1 MTKTSYCWDSEELNY
16 QKTTEEMTKMPIGD
30 EFRTEGRPY
39 ASAPQPTVIT
49 MPPPKSRLIYIL
61 LAIFLGGLGIHN
73 FYAGRMGSAVAQL
86 LITLL
91 SCGIL
96 SLITL
101 IWVIIDI
108 ITVRTDGEG
117 RPFTEG

>member
-1 MTKTSYCWDSEELNY
+1 
-16 QKTTEEMTKMPIGD
+16 MPIGD

-39 ASAPQPTVIT
+39 DCASQPTVIT

-61 LAIFLGGLGIHN
+61 LAIFLGSLGIHN

-91 SCGIL
+91 SCGFL
-96 SLITL
+96 SPIT
-101 IWVIIDI
+101 WVWAIIDI
-108 ITVRTDGEG
+108 ITVKTDGEG

>member
-1 MTKTSYCWDSEELNY
+1 
-16 QKTTEEMTKMPIGD
+16 MPIGD
-30 EFRTEGRPY
+30 EFTTEGRPY
-39 ASAPQPTVIT
+39 ASAPQLTVIT

-96 SLITL
+96 SIITW
-101 IWVIIDI
+101 IWAIIDI
-108 ITVRTDGEG
+108 ITVKTDGEG

>member
-1 MTKTSYCWDSEELNY
+1 
-16 QKTTEEMTKMPIGD
+16 MPIGD
-30 EFRTEGRPY
+30 EFTTEGRPY

-86 LITLL
+86 LISLL

-96 SLITL
+96 SPITW
-101 IWVIIDI
+101 IWAIIDI
-108 ITVRTDGEG
+108 ITVKTDGEG

>member
-1 MTKTSYCWDSEELNY
+1 
-16 QKTTEEMTKMPIGD
+16 MPIGD

-39 ASAPQPTVIT
+39 ASAPQPTIIT

-61 LAIFLGGLGIHN
+61 LAIFLGVLGIHN

-96 SLITL
+96 SFITW

-108 ITVRTDGEG
+108 ITVQTDGEG